1 MTASQGSR
9 PLAPLPIRLRP
20 QRAETAESYARRLAR
35 ANHLRPS
42 YLRAFLCDP
51 PRRTGVIRP
60 WRLAAISGRSVRA
73 LEHALADLTQGS
85 PPRRQPRAPGSV
97 RTLIST
103 WLLTEPE
110 LTPAQIWQRL
120 LDGHDTGISYS
131 TIGHYRRSIINSHY
145 RLNAAFRAGSDD
157 SNKPQSAITAT
168 FTRTSHAS
176 PIARRNRP
184 GQVRTTIAGRLIW
197 HGTAGSR
204 YMPPSRGCCNHDPHR
219 QNGVRVKQPVAADQ
233 SRLRRLRAVA
243 GWARSRSRWQ
253 IARSISGNK
262 SDRPKDSPPGRPRV
276 PVATNTIRHMRSL
289 ASCQRGQRCCARL
302 RSVCLPSGSGPV
314 RRGAPLGTTG
324 LWLAR

>member
-120 LDGHDTGISYS
+120 LDEHDTGISYS
-131 TIGHYRRSIINSHY
+131 TIGHYRRSIISSHY

-176 PIARRNRP
+176 PIARQTGPARSEPQSRADLSGTGQLADRRSGRCGAQMAPFGAAPDARCENQFADQLGGSRAPYPRHAVTVRHVAGVPPCADRSRQGEHPGAKVSTEEATTGQVCQRNRA
-184 GQVRTTIAGRLIW
+184 R
-197 HGTAGSR
+197 
-204 YMPPSRGCCNHDPHR
+204 R
-219 QNGVRVKQPVAADQ
+219 Q
-233 SRLRRLRAVA
+233 
-243 GWARSRSRWQ
+243 
-253 IARSISGNK
+253 
-262 SDRPKDSPPGRPRV
+262 
-276 PVATNTIRHMRSL
+276 
-289 ASCQRGQRCCARL
+289 
-302 RSVCLPSGSGPV
+302 
-314 RRGAPLGTTG
+314 
-324 LWLAR
+324 

>member
-120 LDGHDTGISYS
+120 LDEHDAGISYS

-176 PIARRNRP
+176 PIARQTGPARSEP
-184 GQVRTTIAGRLIW
+184 
-197 HGTAGSR
+197 
-204 YMPPSRGCCNHDPHR
+204 
-219 QNGVRVKQPVAADQ
+219 Q
-233 SRLRRLRAVA
+233 SRADLSGTGHSDPVHMNLVNGGIRTVLRRR
-243 GWARSRSRWQ
+243 
-253 IARSISGNK
+253 
-262 SDRPKDSPPGRPRV
+262 
-276 PVATNTIRHMRSL
+276 
-289 ASCQRGQRCCARL
+289 
-302 RSVCLPSGSGPV
+302 
-314 RRGAPLGTTG
+314 
-324 LWLAR
+324 

>member
-103 WLLTEPE
+103 LEAYRFRRHLYYAICAI
-110 LTPAQIWQRL
+110 LVSTPS
-120 LDGHDTGISYS
+120 SYS
-131 TIGHYRRSIINSHY
+131 E
-145 RLNAAFRAGSDD
+145 
-157 SNKPQSAITAT
+157 
-168 FTRTSHAS
+168 
-176 PIARRNRP
+176 
-184 GQVRTTIAGRLIW
+184 
-197 HGTAGSR
+197 
-204 YMPPSRGCCNHDPHR
+204 
-219 QNGVRVKQPVAADQ
+219 GVRYP
-233 SRLRRLRAVA
+233 
-243 GWARSRSRWQ
+243 
-253 IARSISGNK
+253 
-262 SDRPKDSPPGRPRV
+262 SPFC
-276 PVATNTIRHMRSL
+276 IL
-289 ASCQRGQRCCARL
+289 
-302 RSVCLPSGSGPV
+302 
-314 RRGAPLGTTG
+314 
-324 LWLAR
+324 

>member
-120 LDGHDTGISYS
+120 LDEHDAGISYS

-176 PIARRNRP
+176 PIARQTGPARSEP
-184 GQVRTTIAGRLIW
+184 
-197 HGTAGSR
+197 
-204 YMPPSRGCCNHDPHR
+204 
-219 QNGVRVKQPVAADQ
+219 Q
-233 SRLRRLRAVA
+233 SRADLSGTGQPLCSRRRQELVIT
-243 GWARSRSRWQ
+243 AR
-253 IARSISGNK
+253 
-262 SDRPKDSPPGRPRV
+262 RP
-276 PVATNTIRHMRSL
+276 A
-289 ASCQRGQRCCARL
+289 
-302 RSVCLPSGSGPV
+302 
-314 RRGAPLGTTG
+314 
-324 LWLAR
+324 

>member
-1 MTASQGSR
+1 MTASQAPR
-9 PLAPLPIRLRP
+9 PLAPLPIRVRP
-20 QRAETAESYARRLAR
+20 QRAETTESYARRLAR

-51 PRRTGVIRP
+51 PRHTGAIRP

-120 LDGHDTGISYS
+120 LDEHDAGISYT

-157 SNKPQSAITAT
+157 SNQPQSAITAT
-168 FTRTSHAS
+168 FTRASHAS
-176 PIARRNRP
+176 PIASQTGPARSEP
-184 GQVRTTIAGRLIW
+184 
-197 HGTAGSR
+197 
-204 YMPPSRGCCNHDPHR
+204 
-219 QNGVRVKQPVAADQ
+219 Q
-233 SRLRRLRAVA
+233 SRADLFGA
-243 GWARSRSRWQ
+243 GQ
-253 IARSISGNK
+253 
-262 SDRPKDSPPGRPRV
+262 PP
-276 PVATNTIRHMRSL
+276 
-289 ASCQRGQRCCARL
+289 RGQRRQELVITARRPALPAMRYPARPSASCGAGTPFL
-302 RSVCLPSGSGPV
+302 RSPSLPRCTDARSASQATPPASFSILASARQEV
-314 RRGAPLGTTG
+314 LRELGRFTDPAVTS
-324 LWLAR
+324 A